1 MFHFSSIPSTG
12 SFPAVC
18 AGCARMRK
26 RLFYGWYV
34 VAVAFMANFMAT
46 GSGFYIFNALMNP
59 LCDDRGWT
67 RTELNGAPAIG
78 LVLGILTTPL
88 LGTLVVRLGP
98 RLLMTA
104 GALVSGFSFC
114 WMGAAATIG
123 HFYVLF
129 ALVAFGNAAMG
140 GIVANTA
147 VSNWFER
154 KRGRALGLATAGI
167 SLSGAVL
174 PYLGMK
180 ILEWTSL
187 ASVFVWVGAWILA
200 VSPVAWLVVRDRP
213 ESMGLSPDG
222 GSDSKAASDGGAAI
236 PPGCPAEEAASV
248 GFVLAQNRGAPCPW
262 SPSRAIRTGA
272 FWKVGFAYAL
282 VMMGVAGVMFQ
293 LAPRFIDLGYDRR
306 TAMLLTSAAALAG
319 TVGKAAWGILCD
331 WFDPRRVAA
340 ALMAM
345 NALGLGLALLPGSP
359 VAVALFVGIFGF
371 AMGGV
376 MSTFPILVADL
387 FGRDSF
393 AQVARFLGLL
403 LFLNGAGYLVMG
415 QSFDR
420 TGTYDAAYGLF
431 VVLDLA
437 AAALILSVKR
447 P

>member
-1 MFHFSSIPSTG
+1 
-12 SFPAVC
+12 
-18 AGCARMRK
+18 MRK
-26 RLFYGWYV
+26 RLFYGWHV
-34 VAVAFMANFMAT
+34 VAVAFLANFMAT
-46 GSGFYIFNALMNP
+46 GSGFYVFNALMNP
-59 LCDDRGWT
+59 LCDERGWT
-67 RTELNGAPAIG
+67 RTELNAAPAIG

-88 LGTLVVRLGP
+88 FGTLVVRLGP

-114 WMGAAATIG
+114 WMGAATRIG

-174 PYLGMK
+174 PYLVMQ
-180 ILEWTSL
+180 ILEWTRL
-187 ASVFVWVGAWILA
+187 AQVFVWIGAWILA

-213 ESMGLSPDG
+213 ESLGLAPDG
-222 GSDSKAASDGGAAI
+222 GDGAEAAAGGGPAI

-248 GFVLAQNRGAPCPW
+248 GLVLPEGRARPCAW
-262 SPSRAIRTGA
+262 SPSRMIRTGA

-306 TAMLLTSAAALAG
+306 TAMLLISAAALAG

-331 WFDPRRVAA
+331 WFDARRVAA
-340 ALMAM
+340 VLMAM
-345 NALGLGLALLPGSP
+345 NGLGLGLALLPGSS
-359 VAVALFVGIFGF
+359 VTVALFVGIFGF

-393 AQVARFLGLL
+393 AQVARFLSLL

-420 TGTYDAAYGLF
+420 TGSYDFAYGFF

>member
-1 MFHFSSIPSTG
+1 
-12 SFPAVC
+12 
-18 AGCARMRK
+18 MRK
-26 RLFYGWYV
+26 SLFYGWYV
-34 VAVAFMANFMAT
+34 VAVAFVANFMAT
-46 GSGFYIFNALMNP
+46 GSGFYVFNALMNP
-59 LCDDRGWT
+59 LCEQRGWT
-67 RTELNGAPAIG
+67 RTELNAAPAIG

-88 LGTLVVRLGP
+88 FGTLVVRLGP
-98 RLLMTA
+98 RILMTA
-104 GALVSGFSFC
+104 GALVSGFAFC
-114 WMGAAATIG
+114 WMGAATGIG
-123 HFYVLF
+123 PFYALF

-140 GIVANTA
+140 GLVANTA

-174 PYLGMK
+174 PYPVME
-180 ILEWTSL
+180 ILESTSL
-187 ASVFVWVGAWILA
+187 ASVFVWVGVWILA
-200 VSPVAWLVVRDRP
+200 VAPMAWLVVRDRP
-213 ESMGLSPDG
+213 ESLGLAPDG
-222 GSDSKAASDGGAAI
+222 DDGAHVASDRGGAI
-236 PPGCPAEEAASV
+236 PPGCPSEEVASV
-248 GFVLAQNRGAPCPW
+248 GLVLPESRGRASVW
-262 SPSRAIRTGA
+262 IPSRVIRTGA

-306 TAMLLTSAAALAG
+306 TAMLLISAAALAG
-319 TVGKAAWGILCD
+319 TIGKAVWGMLCD

-359 VAVALFVGIFGF
+359 LAVGLFVGIFGF

-420 TGTYDAAYGLF
+420 TGSYDTAYGLF

>member
-1 MFHFSSIPSTG
+1 
-12 SFPAVC
+12 
-18 AGCARMRK
+18 MR
-26 RLFYGWYV
+26 RRRFFYGWRV
-34 VAVAFMANFMAT
+34 VAVAFVTNFMAT
-46 GSGFYIFNALMNP
+46 GSGFYVFNALMNP
-59 LCDDRGWT
+59 LCEQRGWT
-67 RTELNGAPAIG
+67 RTELNAAPAIA

-88 LGTLVVRLGP
+88 FGTLAVRLGP
-98 RLLMTA
+98 RILMTA

-114 WMGAAATIG
+114 LMGAAARIG
-123 HFYVLF
+123 PFYVLF
-129 ALVAFGNAAMG
+129 GLLSFGNAAMS

-154 KRGRALGLATAGI
+154 KRGKALGLATAGI

-174 PYLGMK
+174 PYLGMR
-180 ILEWTSL
+180 ILEWASL
-187 ASVFVWVGAWILA
+187 AWVFVWIGAWIVA
-200 VSPVAWLVVRDRP
+200 VSPLAWLVVRDRP
-213 ESMGLSPDG
+213 ESLGLAPDG
-222 GSDSKAASDGGAAI
+222 ESDTESASSRNRAI

-248 GFVLAQNRGAPCPW
+248 GLVLPESGGRPFVW
-262 SPSRAIRTGA
+262 SPFRVIRTEA

-293 LAPRFIDLGYDRR
+293 LAPRFIDLGYDRK
-306 TAMLLTSAAALAG
+306 TAMLLISAAALAG
-319 TVGKAAWGILCD
+319 TAGKAAWGILCD
-331 WFDPRRVAA
+331 WFDPRRVVA

-345 NALGLGLALLPGSP
+345 NSLGLGLALLPGSP
-359 VAVALFVGIFGF
+359 LVVSLFVGIYGF

-393 AQVARFLGLL
+393 AQVARFLGLF
-403 LFLNGAGYLVMG
+403 LFLNAAGYLVMG

-420 TGTYDAAYGLF
+420 TGSYDAAYGLF

-437 AAALILSVKR
+437 AAVLILSVKR